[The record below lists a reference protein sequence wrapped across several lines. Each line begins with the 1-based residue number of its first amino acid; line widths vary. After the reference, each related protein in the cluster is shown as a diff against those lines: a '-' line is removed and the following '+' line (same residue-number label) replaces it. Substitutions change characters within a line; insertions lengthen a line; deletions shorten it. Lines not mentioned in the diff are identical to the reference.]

1 MPPLSS
7 LISQKWPDI
16 QIDAPLGSGACGTV
30 YACTKKSAATGIE
43 SREAVK
49 VVRVEFSAAAHRL
62 AEEEGIPFDE
72 YYARVKAEKSCEIEL
87 LVNLKSPH
95 IVHINEFDAVEE
107 PDHSAFYLLIRMDL
121 LQALTAFRANHLA
134 DTPEQADAYAH
145 KVALD
150 ICDALRV
157 CHENGICHRDI
168 KPANILY
175 GVTGDFYLG
184 DFGVSQYT
192 AAPDATLTSSGT
204 ARYAA
209 PEQLIGRADSRS
221 DLYSLGL
228 VLYELTNHWRGP
240 FLPAYPAKITAEDRY
255 NAQCKRL
262 AGDALP
268 PPDNCPPALAAVVL
282 KLCAPDPG
290 DRYQTVQEVLDA
302 LSPAAAPTTTQKK
315 KPRRLWIGVGLV
327 AAAVA
332 VAGLLAWVG
341 GLKYIPNPGT
351 VVETRDTT
359 VWDYARKNNIT
370 VSDATHVGF
379 NGGAYNYPCQTSGF
393 YEYFEPDGVTDW
405 GATRLSATV
414 TGAEKS
420 EPDADGN
427 VTYTVTYAARAR
439 MDYTVAERVEPFLP
453 GLDLRVLELMDLR
466 SGYTFPLGNLNGP
479 QETTPRSIEVSGDY
493 TFSYQGQTFPV
504 QVARTEQWEYTLP
517 DYTVPGAYQT
527 QVVVYYTYTVT
538 VPQAL
543 DSLALYI
550 DTTPYTGYSR
560 TLDTA
565 GKTLDQQDS
574 FTGFENYE
582 FFALD
587 DVVSDFAD
595 LPGTEA
601 PDAGSYLEKMGAKF
615 TTETSF
621 TVPNG
626 AAGYPTDPYHDYDPY
641 QQENVPEDAAFL
653 FGPGDAEVTITDV
666 TRSDPDADGSVTYT
680 VAFDT
685 TATLRYGFT
694 KKLLD
699 DGTITELG
707 MGRCFAGFGLLDAQT
722 GTVFAPQQGAGSWP
736 WSVPYL
742 GYNCYTVVLGKQ
754 PDPDNPHGD
763 APDPTRDEPCQLVRP
778 LTTYTLDDGHT
789 CRLGFAEV
797 GSWDFGET
805 TYGLTTQT
813 KDDGTREDWVL
824 VLNKSTM
831 HGVLQIKVD
840 AGYDDLV
847 LYYNAQGFG
856 ENDVFSYDVWAGDGE
871 DGPLYLD
878 ELGYFKG
885 MQGMRFYRLDE
896 LVTLFAEGA

>member
-7 LISQKWPDI
+7 LIPQKWPDI

-30 YACTKKSAATGIE
+30 YACTKKSAVTGIE

-49 VVRVEFSAAAHRL
+49 VVRVEFSAAAHRQ

-72 YYARVKAEKSCEIEL
+72 YYARIKAEKSREIEL

-121 LQALTAFRANHLA
+121 LQALTAFRVDHLT
-134 DTPEQADAYAH
+134 DTPEQAGAYAR
-145 KVALD
+145 KVMLD

-168 KPANILY
+168 KPANILC
-175 GVTGDFYLG
+175 GATGDFYLG

-192 AAPDATLTSSGT
+192 TAPDATLTSSGT

-209 PEQLIGRADSRS
+209 PEQLTGQADPRS

-240 FLPAYPAKITAEDRY
+240 FLPAYPAKLTAEDRY

-262 AGDALP
+262 AGGALP
-268 PPDNCPPALAAVVL
+268 PPDNCPPALAAVIL

-290 DRYQTVQEVLDA
+290 DRYQSVQEVLDA
-302 LSPAAAPTTTQKK
+302 LSPSAAPATMQKK

-327 AAAVA
+327 VAAVA
-332 VAGLLAWVG
+332 VAWLTARVSMVQRVDDT
-341 GLKYIPNPGT
+341 GT
-351 VVETRDTT
+351 EVEIFDTT

-370 VSDATHVGF
+370 AGDATHVGF

-393 YEYFEPDGVTDW
+393 FEYFEPDGVTDW

-420 EPDADGN
+420 DPDADGN
-427 VTYTVTYAARAR
+427 VTYTVTCAARAR
-439 MDYTVAERVEPFLP
+439 MDFTVAEGAEPFLP

-479 QETTPRSIEVSGDY
+479 QETTPRSINVAEDY
-493 TFSYQGQTFPV
+493 TFTCQGQPITV
-504 QVARTEQWEYTLP
+504 QVSRTEQWEYTLP
-517 DYTVPGAYQT
+517 NYTVPGAYQT

-574 FTGFENYE
+574 FAGFENYE

-601 PDAGSYLEKMGAKF
+601 PDADSYLEKMGAKF

-626 AAGYPTDPYHDYDPY
+626 AAGYPTNPYRDFDPFR
-641 QQENVPEDAAFL
+641 QEDIGEGNSLAF
-653 FGPGDAEVTITDV
+653 GSGNADVTITGV
-666 TRSDPDADGSVTYT
+666 TRSDPDADGSLTYT
-680 VAFDT
+680 VTFDT
-685 TATLRYGFT
+685 AATLQYGFP
-694 KKLLD
+694 KSLRD

-778 LTTYTLDDGHT
+778 LTTYTLDDGRT

-797 GSWDFGET
+797 GSWDFGQ
-805 TYGLTTQT
+805 TQVGQV
-813 KDDGTREDWVL
+813 DRDGTPWVL
-824 VLNKSTM
+824 AVNKSTM

-896 LVTLFAEGA
+896 LVSLFAEGA

>member
-7 LISQKWPDI
+7 LIPQKWPDI

-30 YACTKKSAATGIE
+30 YACTKKSAVTGIE

-49 VVRVEFSAAAHRL
+49 VVRVEFSAAAHRQ

-72 YYARVKAEKSCEIEL
+72 YYARIKAEKSREIEL

-121 LQALTAFRANHLA
+121 LQALTAFRVDHLT
-134 DTPEQADAYAH
+134 DTPEQAGAYAR
-145 KVALD
+145 KVTLD

-168 KPANILY
+168 KPANILC
-175 GVTGDFYLG
+175 GATGDFYLG

-209 PEQLIGRADSRS
+209 PEQLIGRVDSRS

-268 PPDNCPPALAAVVL
+268 PPDNCPPALAAVIL

-327 AAAVA
+327 VAAVA
-332 VAGLLAWVG
+332 VAWLTARVSMVQRVDDT
-341 GLKYIPNPGT
+341 GT
-351 VVETRDTT
+351 EVEIFDTT

-370 VSDATHVGF
+370 AGDATHVGF

-393 YEYFEPDGVTDW
+393 FEYFEPDGVTDW

-420 EPDADGN
+420 DPDADGN
-427 VTYTVTYAARAR
+427 VTYTVTCAARAR
-439 MDYTVAERVEPFLP
+439 MDFTVAEGAEPFLP

-479 QETTPRSIEVSGDY
+479 QETTPRSINVAEDY
-493 TFSYQGQTFPV
+493 TFTCQGQPITV
-504 QVARTEQWEYTLP
+504 QVSRTEQWEYTLP
-517 DYTVPGAYQT
+517 NYTVPGAYQT

-574 FTGFENYE
+574 FAGFENYE

-601 PDAGSYLEKMGAKF
+601 PDADSYLEKMGAKF

-626 AAGYPTDPYHDYDPY
+626 AAGYPTNPYRDFDPFR
-641 QQENVPEDAAFL
+641 QEDIGEGNSLAF
-653 FGPGDAEVTITDV
+653 GSGNADVTITGV
-666 TRSDPDADGSVTYT
+666 TRSDPDADGSLTYT
-680 VAFDT
+680 VTFDT
-685 TATLRYGFT
+685 AATLQYGFP
-694 KKLLD
+694 KSLRD

-778 LTTYTLDDGHT
+778 LTTYTLDDGRT

-797 GSWDFGET
+797 GSWDFGQ
-805 TYGLTTQT
+805 TQVGQV
-813 KDDGTREDWVL
+813 DRDGTPWVL
-824 VLNKSTM
+824 AVNKSTM

-896 LVTLFAEGA
+896 LVSLFAEGA

>member
-7 LISQKWPDI
+7 LIPTKWPDI

-30 YACTKKSAATGIE
+30 YACTKKSAVTGIE

-49 VVRVEFSAAAHRL
+49 VVRVEFSAAAHRQ

-72 YYARVKAEKSCEIEL
+72 YYARIKAEKSREIEL

-121 LQALTAFRANHLA
+121 LQALTAFRVDHLT
-134 DTPEQADAYAH
+134 DTPEQAGAYAR
-145 KVALD
+145 KVTLD

-168 KPANILY
+168 KPANILC
-175 GVTGDFYLG
+175 GATGDFYLG

-209 PEQLIGRADSRS
+209 PEQLTGQADPRS

-240 FLPAYPAKITAEDRY
+240 FLPAYPAKLTAEDRY

-262 AGDALP
+262 AGGALP
-268 PPDNCPPALAAVVL
+268 PPDNCPPALAAVIL

-290 DRYQTVQEVLDA
+290 DRYQSVQEVLDA
-302 LSPAAAPTTTQKK
+302 LSPAAAPATMQKK

-327 AAAVA
+327 VAAVA
-332 VAGLLAWVG
+332 VAWLTARVSMVQRVDDT
-341 GLKYIPNPGT
+341 GT
-351 VVETRDTT
+351 EVEVFDTT

-420 EPDADGN
+420 DPDADGN
-427 VTYTVTYAARAR
+427 VTYTITCAARTR
-439 MDYTVAERVEPFLP
+439 MDFTVAEGTEPFLP
-453 GLDLRVLELMDLR
+453 GLEMRMLELMDLR
-466 SGYTFPLGNLNGP
+466 SGNTFPLGNLNGP
-479 QETTPRSIEVSGDY
+479 QETIPRSVEVSGDY

-504 QVARTEQWEYTLP
+504 QVTRTEQWDYALP
-517 DYTVPGAYQT
+517 DYTAPGVYQT

-565 GKTLDQQDS
+565 SKTLDQQDS
-574 FTGFENYE
+574 FAGFENYE
-582 FFALD
+582 FFVLD

-595 LPGTEA
+595 IPGTEA
-601 PDAGSYLEKMGAKF
+601 SDAGSYLEKMGAKF

-626 AAGYPTDPYHDYDPY
+626 AAGYPTNPYRDFDPFR
-641 QQENVPEDAAFL
+641 QEDIGEGNSLAF
-653 FGPGDAEVTITDV
+653 GSGNADVTITGV
-666 TRSDPDADGSVTYT
+666 TRSDPDADGSLTYT

-685 TATLRYGFT
+685 TATLQYGFP
-694 KKLLD
+694 KSLRD

-778 LTTYTLDDGHT
+778 LTTYTLDDSRT

-797 GSWDFGET
+797 GSWDFGQ
-805 TYGLTTQT
+805 TQVGQV
-813 KDDGTREDWVL
+813 DRDGTPWVL
-824 VLNKSTM
+824 AVNKSTM

-847 LYYNAQGFG
+847 LYYNAQGFDG
-856 ENDVFSYDVWAGDGE
+856 NDAFAYDLWAGDGE

-896 LVTLFAEGA
+896 LVSLFAEGA

>member
-1 MPPLSS
+1 MN
-7 LISQKWPDI
+7 
-16 QIDAPLGSGACGTV
+16 GT
-30 YACTKKSAATGIE
+30 
-43 SREAVK
+43 
-49 VVRVEFSAAAHRL
+49 
-62 AEEEGIPFDE
+62 P
-72 YYARVKAEKSCEIEL
+72 
-87 LVNLKSPH
+87 
-95 IVHINEFDAVEE
+95 
-107 PDHSAFYLLIRMDL
+107 
-121 LQALTAFRANHLA
+121 
-134 DTPEQADAYAH
+134 
-145 KVALD
+145 
-150 ICDALRV
+150 
-157 CHENGICHRDI
+157 
-168 KPANILY
+168 
-175 GVTGDFYLG
+175 
-184 DFGVSQYT
+184 
-192 AAPDATLTSSGT
+192 
-204 ARYAA
+204 
-209 PEQLIGRADSRS
+209 
-221 DLYSLGL
+221 
-228 VLYELTNHWRGP
+228 
-240 FLPAYPAKITAEDRY
+240 
-255 NAQCKRL
+255 
-262 AGDALP
+262 LP
-268 PPDNCPPALAAVVL
+268 PPDNCPAALWAVIARLCAFKPEERFDSAEAVLAAL
-282 KLCAPDPG
+282 RNPGTPAPAQHRAHPNLP
-290 DRYQTVQEVLDA
+290 RIRH
-302 LSPAAAPTTTQKK
+302 
-315 KPRRLWIGVGLV
+315 PRRL
-327 AAAVA
+327 AAVA
-332 VAGLLAWVG
+332 VGVGVGLYRRQQMTAPDISLGAERDSTDAALAQASDLLQGNENFMTAHNLQFCSDRTVTIPG
-341 GLKYIPNPGT
+341 GALVYLTDPEKIESDYPGY
-351 VVETRDTT
+351 TT
-359 VWDYARKNNIT
+359 AD
-370 VSDATHVGF
+370 DATHVGF

-393 YEYFEPDGVTDW
+393 FEYFEPDGVTDW

-420 EPDADGN
+420 DPDADGN
-427 VTYTVTYAARAR
+427 VTYTVTCAARAR
-439 MDYTVAERVEPFLP
+439 MDFTVAEGAEPFLP

-479 QETTPRSIEVSGDY
+479 QETTPRSINVAEDY
-493 TFSYQGQTFPV
+493 TFTCQGQPITV
-504 QVARTEQWEYTLP
+504 QVSRTEQWEYTLP
-517 DYTVPGAYQT
+517 NYTVPGAYQT

-574 FTGFENYE
+574 FAGFENYE

-601 PDAGSYLEKMGAKF
+601 PDADSYLEKMGAKF

-626 AAGYPTDPYHDYDPY
+626 AAGYPTNPYRDFDPFR
-641 QQENVPEDAAFL
+641 QEDIGEGNSLAF
-653 FGPGDAEVTITDV
+653 GSGNADVTITGV
-666 TRSDPDADGSVTYT
+666 TRSDPDADGSLTYT
-680 VAFDT
+680 VTFDT
-685 TATLRYGFT
+685 AATLQYGFP
-694 KKLLD
+694 KSLRD

-778 LTTYTLDDGHT
+778 LTTYTLDDGRT

-797 GSWDFGET
+797 GSWDFGQ
-805 TYGLTTQT
+805 TQVGQV
-813 KDDGTREDWVL
+813 DRDGTPWVL
-824 VLNKSTM
+824 AVNKSTM

-896 LVTLFAEGA
+896 LVSLFAEGA

>member
-7 LISQKWPDI
+7 LIPPKWPDI

-30 YACTKKSAATGIE
+30 YACTKKSAVTGIE

-49 VVRVEFSAAAHRL
+49 VVRVEFSAAAHRQ

-72 YYARVKAEKSCEIEL
+72 YYARIKAEKSREIEL

-121 LQALTAFRANHLA
+121 LQALTAFRVDHLT
-134 DTPEQADAYAH
+134 DTPEQAGAYAR
-145 KVALD
+145 KVTLD

-168 KPANILY
+168 KPANILC
-175 GVTGDFYLG
+175 GATGDFYLG

-268 PPDNCPPALAAVVL
+268 PPDNCPPALATVIL

-327 AAAVA
+327 VAAVA
-332 VAGLLAWVG
+332 VAWLTARVSMVQRVDDT
-341 GLKYIPNPGT
+341 GT
-351 VVETRDTT
+351 EVEIFDTT

-370 VSDATHVGF
+370 AGDATHVGF

-393 YEYFEPDGVTDW
+393 FEYFEPDGVTDW

-420 EPDADGN
+420 DPDADGN
-427 VTYTVTYAARAR
+427 VTYTVTCAARAR
-439 MDYTVAERVEPFLP
+439 MDFTVAEGAEPFLP

-479 QETTPRSIEVSGDY
+479 QETTPRSINVAEDY
-493 TFSYQGQTFPV
+493 TFTCQGQPITV
-504 QVARTEQWEYTLP
+504 QVSRTEQWEYTLP
-517 DYTVPGAYQT
+517 NYTVPGAYQT

-574 FTGFENYE
+574 FAGFENYE

-601 PDAGSYLEKMGAKF
+601 PDADSYLEKMGAKF

-626 AAGYPTDPYHDYDPY
+626 AAGYPTNPYRDFDPFR
-641 QQENVPEDAAFL
+641 QEDIGEGNSLAF
-653 FGPGDAEVTITDV
+653 GSGNADVTITGV
-666 TRSDPDADGSVTYT
+666 TRSDPDADGSLTYT
-680 VAFDT
+680 VTFDT
-685 TATLRYGFT
+685 AATLQYGFP
-694 KKLLD
+694 KSLRD

-778 LTTYTLDDGHT
+778 LTTYTLDDGRT

-797 GSWDFGET
+797 GSWDFGQ
-805 TYGLTTQT
+805 TQVGQV
-813 KDDGTREDWVL
+813 DRDGTPWVL
-824 VLNKSTM
+824 AVNKSTM

-847 LYYNAQGFG
+847 LYYNAQGFDG
-856 ENDVFSYDVWAGDGE
+856 NDAFAYDLWAGDGE

-896 LVTLFAEGA
+896 LVSLFAEGA

>member
-1 MPPLSS
+1 M
-7 LISQKWPDI
+7 
-16 QIDAPLGSGACGTV
+16 
-30 YACTKKSAATGIE
+30 
-43 SREAVK
+43 
-49 VVRVEFSAAAHRL
+49 
-62 AEEEGIPFDE
+62 
-72 YYARVKAEKSCEIEL
+72 
-87 LVNLKSPH
+87 
-95 IVHINEFDAVEE
+95 
-107 PDHSAFYLLIRMDL
+107 
-121 LQALTAFRANHLA
+121 
-134 DTPEQADAYAH
+134 
-145 KVALD
+145 
-150 ICDALRV
+150 
-157 CHENGICHRDI
+157 
-168 KPANILY
+168 
-175 GVTGDFYLG
+175 
-184 DFGVSQYT
+184 
-192 AAPDATLTSSGT
+192 
-204 ARYAA
+204 
-209 PEQLIGRADSRS
+209 
-221 DLYSLGL
+221 
-228 VLYELTNHWRGP
+228 
-240 FLPAYPAKITAEDRY
+240 
-255 NAQCKRL
+255 
-262 AGDALP
+262 
-268 PPDNCPPALAAVVL
+268 
-282 KLCAPDPG
+282 
-290 DRYQTVQEVLDA
+290 
-302 LSPAAAPTTTQKK
+302 
-315 KPRRLWIGVGLV
+315 
-327 AAAVA
+327 
-332 VAGLLAWVG
+332 
-341 GLKYIPNPGT
+341 
-351 VVETRDTT
+351 
-359 VWDYARKNNIT
+359 
-370 VSDATHVGF
+370 
-379 NGGAYNYPCQTSGF
+379 
-393 YEYFEPDGVTDW
+393 
-405 GATRLSATV
+405 
-414 TGAEKS
+414 
-420 EPDADGN
+420 
-427 VTYTVTYAARAR
+427 TYTVTCAARAR
-439 MDYTVAERVEPFLP
+439 MDYTVAEGVEPFLP

-479 QETTPRSIEVSGDY
+479 QETTPRSVEVSGDY

-504 QVARTEQWEYTLP
+504 QVSRTEQWEYTLP
-517 DYTVPGAYQT
+517 NYTVPGAYQT

-574 FTGFENYE
+574 FAGFENYE

-601 PDAGSYLEKMGAKF
+601 PDADSYLEKMGAKF

-626 AAGYPTDPYHDYDPY
+626 AAGYPTNPYRDFDPFR
-641 QQENVPEDAAFL
+641 QEDIGEGNSLAF
-653 FGPGDAEVTITDV
+653 GSGNADVTITGV
-666 TRSDPDADGSVTYT
+666 TRSDPDADGSLTYT
-680 VAFDT
+680 VTFDT
-685 TATLRYGFT
+685 AATLQYGFP
-694 KKLLD
+694 KSLRD

-778 LTTYTLDDGHT
+778 LTTYTLDDGRT

-797 GSWDFGET
+797 GSWDFGQ
-805 TYGLTTQT
+805 TQVGQV
-813 KDDGTREDWVL
+813 DRDGTPWVL
-824 VLNKSTM
+824 AVNKSTM

-896 LVTLFAEGA
+896 LVSLFAEGA

>member
-1 MPPLSS
+1 MDTNTFNN
-7 LISQKWPDI
+7 LISQTWPDLH
-16 QIDAPLGSGACGTV
+16 AASTLGGGTFGTV
-30 YACTKKSAATGIE
+30 YACTKTDAVTGVTQK
-43 SREAVK
+43 EAVK
-49 VVRVEFSAAAHRL
+49 VVRVDFTPEDRAN
-62 AEEEGIPFDE
+62 AEEEGIPFAD
-72 YYARVKAEKSCEIEL
+72 YYRAVKEKRLQEIRWM
-87 LVNLKSPH
+87 VALKSPH
-95 IVHINEFDAVEE
+95 IVHINGYTAIEE
-107 PDHSAFYLLIRMDL
+107 PDLSALYILIRMDC
-121 LQALTAFRANHLA
+121 LTALDQLRPAHLD
-134 DTPEQADAYAH
+134 DTPEQAAALAE

-157 CHENGICHRDI
+157 CHQNGVLHRDI
-168 KPANILY
+168 KPANILCSDA
-175 GVTGDFYLG
+175 GDFYLG
-184 DFGVSQYT
+184 DFGISKGT
-192 AAPDATLTSSGT
+192 AQQASMTSSGT
-204 ARYAA
+204 LEYAA
-209 PEQLIGRADSRS
+209 REVMTGQYDHRA

-228 VLYELTNHWRGP
+228 VLYALVNHWRGP
-240 FLPAYPAKITAEDRY
+240 FLPAYPAPITPGDR
-255 NAQCKRL
+255 NQAQYARMN
-262 AGDALP
+262 GTPLP
-268 PPDNCPPALAAVVL
+268 PPDNCPPALAAVIL

-290 DRYQTVQEVLDA
+290 DRYQSVQEVLDA
-302 LSPAAAPTTTQKK
+302 LSPSAAPATMQKK

-327 AAAVA
+327 VAAVA
-332 VAGLLAWVG
+332 VAWLTARVA
-341 GLKYIPNPGT
+341 GLKYYPNPGT

-359 VWDYARKNNIT
+359 VWDYARKNGIT
-370 VSDATHVGF
+370 VNDATHVGF

-393 YEYFEPDGVTDW
+393 YEYFEPNGVTDW

-414 TGAEKS
+414 TGAKKS
-420 EPDADGN
+420 DPDADGN
-427 VTYTVTYAARAR
+427 VTYTVTCAARAR
-439 MDYTVAERVEPFLP
+439 MDYTVAEGVEPFLP

-479 QETTPRSIEVSGDY
+479 QETTPRSVEVSGDY

-504 QVARTEQWEYTLP
+504 QVSRTEQWEYTLP

-538 VPQAL
+538 VPHAL

-550 DTTPYTGYSR
+550 NTTPYTGYSR
-560 TLDTA
+560 TLDTRS
-565 GKTLDQQDS
+565 KTLDQEDS
-574 FTGFENYE
+574 FAGFENYE

-601 PDAGSYLEKMGAKF
+601 PDAGSYLEKMGARF

-641 QQENVPEDAAFL
+641 QQENVPEDAAFI
-653 FGPGDAEVTITDV
+653 FGPGDAEVSITGV

-685 TATLRYGFT
+685 TATLRYAFT
-694 KKLLD
+694 KALLD

-722 GTVFAPQQGAGSWP
+722 GTVFAPQQGAGNWP

-742 GYNCYTVVLGKQ
+742 GYNSYTVVMRPQAEADKKYS
-754 PDPDNPHGD
+754 D
-763 APDPTRDEPCQLVRP
+763 APSPTREDPCQQVRP
-778 LTTYTLDDGHT
+778 LTSYTLDDGRT

-805 TYGLTTQT
+805 TGGQGNANGKTWALFI
-813 KDDGTREDWVL
+813 
-824 VLNKSTM
+824 NKSTM

-847 LYYNAQGFG
+847 LYYNAQGFD
-856 ENDVFSYDVWAGDGE
+856 ENDAFAYDLWAGDGE

-896 LVTLFAEGA
+896 LVSLFAEGS

>member
-7 LISQKWPDI
+7 LIPQKWPDI

-30 YACTKKSAATGIE
+30 YACTKKSAVTGIE

-49 VVRVEFSAAAHRL
+49 VVRVEFSAAAHRQ

-72 YYARVKAEKSCEIEL
+72 YYARIKAEKSREIEL

-121 LQALTAFRANHLA
+121 LQALTAFRVDHLT
-134 DTPEQADAYAH
+134 DTPEQAGAYAR
-145 KVALD
+145 KVTLD

-168 KPANILY
+168 KPANILC
-175 GVTGDFYLG
+175 GATGDFYLG

-268 PPDNCPPALAAVVL
+268 PPDNCPPALAAVIL

-302 LSPAAAPTTTQKK
+302 LSPAAAPPTTQKK

-327 AAAVA
+327 VAAVA
-332 VAGLLAWVG
+332 VAWLTARVSMVQRVDDT
-341 GLKYIPNPGT
+341 GT
-351 VVETRDTT
+351 EVEIFDTT

-370 VSDATHVGF
+370 AGDATHVGF

-393 YEYFEPDGVTDW
+393 FEYFEPDGVTDW

-420 EPDADGN
+420 DPDADGN
-427 VTYTVTYAARAR
+427 VTYTVTCAARAR
-439 MDYTVAERVEPFLP
+439 MDFTVAEGAEPFLP

-479 QETTPRSIEVSGDY
+479 QETTPRSINVAEDY
-493 TFSYQGQTFPV
+493 TFTCQGQPITV
-504 QVARTEQWEYTLP
+504 QVSRTEQWEYTLP

-574 FTGFENYE
+574 FAGFENYE

-601 PDAGSYLEKMGAKF
+601 PDADSYLEKMGAKF

-626 AAGYPTDPYHDYDPY
+626 AAGYPTNPYRDFDPFR
-641 QQENVPEDAAFL
+641 QEDIGEGNSLAF
-653 FGPGDAEVTITDV
+653 GSGNADVTITGV
-666 TRSDPDADGSVTYT
+666 TRSDPDADGSLTYT
-680 VAFDT
+680 VTFDT
-685 TATLRYGFT
+685 AATLQYGFP
-694 KKLLD
+694 KSLRD

-778 LTTYTLDDGHT
+778 LTTYTLDDGRT

-797 GSWDFGET
+797 GSWDFGQ
-805 TYGLTTQT
+805 TQVGQV
-813 KDDGTREDWVL
+813 DRDGTPWVL
-824 VLNKSTM
+824 AVNKSTM

-896 LVTLFAEGA
+896 LVSLFAEGA

>member
-1 MPPLSS
+1 MSPLSS
-7 LISQKWPDI
+7 LIPQKWPDI

-49 VVRVEFSAAAHRL
+49 VVRVEFSAAAHRQ

-72 YYARVKAEKSCEIEL
+72 YYARTKAEKSREIEL

-107 PDHSAFYLLIRMDL
+107 PDHSVFYLLIRMDL
-121 LQALTAFRANHLA
+121 LQALTAFRVDHLT
-134 DTPEQADAYAH
+134 DTPEQAGAYAR
-145 KVALD
+145 KVMLD

-175 GVTGDFYLG
+175 GATGDFYLG

-268 PPDNCPPALAAVVL
+268 PPDNCPPALAAVIL

-290 DRYQTVQEVLDA
+290 DRYQSVQEVLDA

-327 AAAVA
+327 VAAVA
-332 VAGLLAWVG
+332 VAWLTARVSMVQRVDDT
-341 GLKYIPNPGT
+341 GT
-351 VVETRDTT
+351 EVEVFDTT

-370 VSDATHVGF
+370 VSDATHVDF

-420 EPDADGN
+420 DPDADGN
-427 VTYTVTYAARAR
+427 VTYTITCAARTR
-439 MDYTVAERVEPFLP
+439 MDFTVAEGAEPFLP

-466 SGYTFPLGNLNGP
+466 SGYTFPLRNLNGP
-479 QETTPRSIEVSGDY
+479 QETTPRSIEVGGDY
-493 TFSYQGQTFPV
+493 TFSYQRQPFPV

-538 VPQAL
+538 VPHAL

-601 PDAGSYLEKMGAKF
+601 PDAGSYLEKMGARF
-615 TTETSF
+615 TTEISF

-626 AAGYPTDPYHDYDPY
+626 AAGYPTNPYRDFDPFR
-641 QQENVPEDAAFL
+641 QEDIGEGNSLA
-653 FGPGDAEVTITDV
+653 FGPGNADVTITGV
-666 TRSDPDADGSVTYT
+666 TRSDPDADGSLTYT

-685 TATLRYGFT
+685 TATLQYGFP
-694 KKLLD
+694 KSLRD

-778 LTTYTLDDGHT
+778 LTTYTLDDGRT

-797 GSWDFGET
+797 VSWDFGQ
-805 TYGLTTQT
+805 TQVGQV
-813 KDDGTREDWVL
+813 DRDGTPWVL
-824 VLNKSTM
+824 AVNKSTM

-896 LVTLFAEGA
+896 LVSLFAEGA

>member
-7 LISQKWPDI
+7 LIPQKWPDI

-30 YACTKKSAATGIE
+30 YACTKKSAVTGIE

-49 VVRVEFSAAAHRL
+49 VVRVEFSAAAHRQ

-72 YYARVKAEKSCEIEL
+72 YYARIKAEKSREIEL

-121 LQALTAFRANHLA
+121 LQALTAFRVDHLT
-134 DTPEQADAYAH
+134 DTPEQAGAYAR
-145 KVALD
+145 KVTLD

-175 GVTGDFYLG
+175 GATGDFYLG
-184 DFGVSQYT
+184 DFGVSQYA

-209 PEQLIGRADSRS
+209 PEQLTGQADPRS

-240 FLPAYPAKITAEDRY
+240 FLPAYPAKLTAEDRY

-262 AGDALP
+262 AGGALP
-268 PPDNCPPALAAVVL
+268 PPDNCPPALAAVIL

-290 DRYQTVQEVLDA
+290 DRYQSVQEVLDA
-302 LSPAAAPTTTQKK
+302 LSPAAAPATMQKK

-327 AAAVA
+327 VAAVA
-332 VAGLLAWVG
+332 VAWLTARVSMVQRVD
-341 GLKYIPNPGT
+341 GT
-351 VVETRDTT
+351 GTEVEIFDTT

-370 VSDATHVGF
+370 AGDATHVGF

-393 YEYFEPDGVTDW
+393 FEYFEPDGVTDW

-420 EPDADGN
+420 DPDADGN
-427 VTYTVTYAARAR
+427 VTYTVTCAARAR
-439 MDYTVAERVEPFLP
+439 MDFTVAEGAEPFLP

-479 QETTPRSIEVSGDY
+479 QETTPRSINVAEDY
-493 TFSYQGQTFPV
+493 TFTCQGQPITV
-504 QVARTEQWEYTLP
+504 QVSRTEQWEYTLP
-517 DYTVPGAYQT
+517 NYTVPGAYQT

-574 FTGFENYE
+574 FAGFENYE

-601 PDAGSYLEKMGAKF
+601 PDADSYLEKMGAKF

-626 AAGYPTDPYHDYDPY
+626 AAGYPTNPYRDFDPFR
-641 QQENVPEDAAFL
+641 QEDIGEGNSLAF
-653 FGPGDAEVTITDV
+653 GSGNADVTITGV
-666 TRSDPDADGSVTYT
+666 TRSDPDADGSLTYT
-680 VAFDT
+680 VTFDT
-685 TATLRYGFT
+685 AATLQYGFP
-694 KKLLD
+694 KSLRD

-778 LTTYTLDDGHT
+778 LTTYTLDDGRT

-797 GSWDFGET
+797 GSWDFGQ
-805 TYGLTTQT
+805 TQVGQV
-813 KDDGTREDWVL
+813 DRDGTPWVL
-824 VLNKSTM
+824 AVNKSTM

-847 LYYNAQGFG
+847 LYYNAQGFDG
-856 ENDVFSYDVWAGDGE
+856 NDAFAYDLWAGDGE

-896 LVTLFAEGA
+896 LVSLFAEEA

>member
-7 LISQKWPDI
+7 LIPQKWPDI

-30 YACTKKSAATGIE
+30 YACTKKSAVTGIE

-49 VVRVEFSAAAHRL
+49 VVRVEFSAAAHRQ

-72 YYARVKAEKSCEIEL
+72 YYARIKAEKSREIEL

-121 LQALTAFRANHLA
+121 LQALTAFRVDHLT
-134 DTPEQADAYAH
+134 DTPEQAGAYAR
-145 KVALD
+145 KVTLD

-175 GVTGDFYLG
+175 GATGDFYLG

-209 PEQLIGRADSRS
+209 PEQLTGQADPRS

-240 FLPAYPAKITAEDRY
+240 FLPAYPAKLTAEDRY

-262 AGDALP
+262 AGGALP
-268 PPDNCPPALAAVVL
+268 PPDNCPPALAAVIL

-302 LSPAAAPTTTQKK
+302 LSPAAAPPTTQKK

-327 AAAVA
+327 VAAVA
-332 VAGLLAWVG
+332 VAWLTARVSMVQRVDDT
-341 GLKYIPNPGT
+341 GT
-351 VVETRDTT
+351 EVEIFDTT

-370 VSDATHVGF
+370 SGDATHVGF

-393 YEYFEPDGVTDW
+393 FEYFEPDGVTDW

-420 EPDADGN
+420 DPDADGN
-427 VTYTVTYAARAR
+427 VTYTVTCAARAR
-439 MDYTVAERVEPFLP
+439 MDFTVAEGAEPFLP

-479 QETTPRSIEVSGDY
+479 QETTPRSINVAEDY
-493 TFSYQGQTFPV
+493 TFTCQGQPITV
-504 QVARTEQWEYTLP
+504 QVSRTEQWEYTLP
-517 DYTVPGAYQT
+517 NYTVPGAYQT

-574 FTGFENYE
+574 FAGFENYE

-601 PDAGSYLEKMGAKF
+601 PDADSYLEKMGAKF

-626 AAGYPTDPYHDYDPY
+626 AAGYPTNPYRDFDPFR
-641 QQENVPEDAAFL
+641 QEDIGEGNSLAF
-653 FGPGDAEVTITDV
+653 GSGNADVTITGV
-666 TRSDPDADGSVTYT
+666 TRSDPDADGSLTYT
-680 VAFDT
+680 VTFDT
-685 TATLRYGFT
+685 AATLQYGFP
-694 KKLLD
+694 KSLRD

-778 LTTYTLDDGHT
+778 LTTYTLDDGRT

-797 GSWDFGET
+797 GSWDFGQ
-805 TYGLTTQT
+805 TQVGQV
-813 KDDGTREDWVL
+813 DRDGTPWVL
-824 VLNKSTM
+824 AVNKSTM

-896 LVTLFAEGA
+896 LVSLFAEGA

>member
-49 VVRVEFSAAAHRL
+49 VVRVEFSADAHRQ

-72 YYARVKAEKSCEIEL
+72 YYARIKVEKSREIEL
-87 LVNLKSPH
+87 LVDLKSPH

-121 LQALTAFRANHLA
+121 LQALTAFRVDHLT
-134 DTPEQADAYAH
+134 DTPEQAGAYAR
-145 KVALD
+145 KVMLD

-168 KPANILY
+168 KPANILC
-175 GVTGDFYLG
+175 GATGDFYLG

-268 PPDNCPPALAAVVL
+268 PPDNCPPALAAVIL

-327 AAAVA
+327 VAAVA
-332 VAGLLAWVG
+332 VAWLTARVSMVQRVDDT
-341 GLKYIPNPGT
+341 GT
-351 VVETRDTT
+351 EVEIFDTT

-370 VSDATHVGF
+370 AGDATHVGF

-393 YEYFEPDGVTDW
+393 FEYFEPDGVTDW

-420 EPDADGN
+420 DPDADGN
-427 VTYTVTYAARAR
+427 VTYTVTCAARAR
-439 MDYTVAERVEPFLP
+439 MDFTVAEGAEPFLP

-479 QETTPRSIEVSGDY
+479 QETTPRSINVAEDY
-493 TFSYQGQTFPV
+493 TFTCQGQPITV
-504 QVARTEQWEYTLP
+504 QVSRTEQWEYTLP
-517 DYTVPGAYQT
+517 NYTVPGAYQT

-574 FTGFENYE
+574 FAGFENYE

-601 PDAGSYLEKMGAKF
+601 PDADSYLEKMGAKF

-626 AAGYPTDPYHDYDPY
+626 AAGYPTNPYRDFDPFR
-641 QQENVPEDAAFL
+641 QEDIGEGNSLAF
-653 FGPGDAEVTITDV
+653 GSGNADVTITGV
-666 TRSDPDADGSVTYT
+666 TRSDPDADGSLTYT
-680 VAFDT
+680 VTFDT
-685 TATLRYGFT
+685 AATLQYGFP
-694 KKLLD
+694 KSLRD

-778 LTTYTLDDGHT
+778 LTTYTLDDGRT

-797 GSWDFGET
+797 GSWDFGQ
-805 TYGLTTQT
+805 TQVGQV
-813 KDDGTREDWVL
+813 DRDGTPWVL
-824 VLNKSTM
+824 AVNKSTM

-896 LVTLFAEGA
+896 LVSLFSEGS

>member
-7 LISQKWPDI
+7 LIPQKWPDI

-30 YACTKKSAATGIE
+30 YACTKKSAVTGIE

-49 VVRVEFSAAAHRL
+49 VVRVEFSAAAHRQ
-62 AEEEGIPFDE
+62 AEEEDIPFDE
-72 YYARVKAEKSCEIEL
+72 YYARIKAEKSREIEL

-121 LQALTAFRANHLA
+121 LQALTAFRVDHLA
-134 DTPEQADAYAH
+134 DTPEQAGAYAR
-145 KVALD
+145 KVMLD

-175 GVTGDFYLG
+175 GATGDFYLG

-209 PEQLIGRADSRS
+209 PEQLTGQADPRS

-240 FLPAYPAKITAEDRY
+240 FLPAYPAKLTAEDRY

-268 PPDNCPPALAAVVL
+268 PPDNCPPALAAVIL

-290 DRYQTVQEVLDA
+290 DRYQSVQEVLDA
-302 LSPAAAPTTTQKK
+302 LSPSAAPATMQKK

-327 AAAVA
+327 VAAVA
-332 VAGLLAWVG
+332 VAWLTARVG
-341 GLKYIPNPGT
+341 GWKYYPNPGT

-359 VWDYARKNNIT
+359 VWDYARKNGIT

-414 TGAEKS
+414 TGAK
-420 EPDADGN
+420 
-427 VTYTVTYAARAR
+427 
-439 MDYTVAERVEPFLP
+439 
-453 GLDLRVLELMDLR
+453 
-466 SGYTFPLGNLNGP
+466 
-479 QETTPRSIEVSGDY
+479 
-493 TFSYQGQTFPV
+493 
-504 QVARTEQWEYTLP
+504 
-517 DYTVPGAYQT
+517 
-527 QVVVYYTYTVT
+527 
-538 VPQAL
+538 
-543 DSLALYI
+543 
-550 DTTPYTGYSR
+550 
-560 TLDTA
+560 
-565 GKTLDQQDS
+565 K
-574 FTGFENYE
+574 
-582 FFALD
+582 
-587 DVVSDFAD
+587 
-595 LPGTEA
+595 
-601 PDAGSYLEKMGAKF
+601 
-615 TTETSF
+615 
-621 TVPNG
+621 
-626 AAGYPTDPYHDYDPY
+626 
-641 QQENVPEDAAFL
+641 
-653 FGPGDAEVTITDV
+653 
-666 TRSDPDADGSVTYT
+666 SDPDADGSVTYT

-694 KKLLD
+694 KALLD

-722 GTVFAPQQGAGSWP
+722 GTVFAPQQGAGNWP

-742 GYNCYTVVLGKQ
+742 GYNSYTVVMRPQAEADKKYS
-754 PDPDNPHGD
+754 D
-763 APDPTRDEPCQLVRP
+763 APSPTREDPCQQVRP
-778 LTTYTLDDGHT
+778 LTSYTLDDGRT

-805 TYGLTTQT
+805 TGGQGNANGKT
-813 KDDGTREDWVL
+813 WAFFI
-824 VLNKSTM
+824 NKSTM

-885 MQGMRFYRLDE
+885 MQGMRFYRLGE
-896 LVTLFAEGA
+896 LVSLFAEGA

>member
-7 LISQKWPDI
+7 LIPQKWPDI

-49 VVRVEFSAAAHRL
+49 VVRVEFSAAAHRQ
-62 AEEEGIPFDE
+62 AEEEGSPFDE
-72 YYARVKAEKSCEIEL
+72 YYARTKAEKSREIEL

-121 LQALTAFRANHLA
+121 LQALTAFRVDHLT
-134 DTPEQADAYAH
+134 DTPEQAGAYAR
-145 KVALD
+145 KVMLD

-168 KPANILY
+168 KPANILC
-175 GVTGDFYLG
+175 GATGDFYLG

-268 PPDNCPPALAAVVL
+268 PPDNCPPALAAVIL

-327 AAAVA
+327 VAAVA
-332 VAGLLAWVG
+332 VAGLTARVSMVQRVDDT
-341 GLKYIPNPGT
+341 GT
-351 VVETRDTT
+351 EVEVFDTT
-359 VWDYARKNNIT
+359 VWDYARKNGIT
-370 VSDATHVGF
+370 VSDATHVDF

-393 YEYFEPDGVTDW
+393 YEYFEPDGVIDW

-420 EPDADGN
+420 DPDADGN
-427 VTYTVTYAARAR
+427 VTYTVTCAARAR
-439 MDYTVAERVEPFLP
+439 MDYTVAEGAEPFLP

-466 SGYTFPLGNLNGP
+466 SGYTFPLRNLNGP
-479 QETTPRSIEVSGDY
+479 QETTPRSIEVGGDY
-493 TFSYQGQTFPV
+493 TFSYQRQPFPV
-504 QVARTEQWEYTLP
+504 QIARTEQWEYTLP

-538 VPQAL
+538 VPQVL

-601 PDAGSYLEKMGAKF
+601 PDAGSYLEKMGARF

-626 AAGYPTDPYHDYDPY
+626 AAGYPTNPYRDFDPFR
-641 QQENVPEDAAFL
+641 QEDIGEGNSLA
-653 FGPGDAEVTITDV
+653 FGPGNADVTITGV

-685 TATLRYGFT
+685 TATLQYGFP
-694 KKLLD
+694 KSLRD

-778 LTTYTLDDGHT
+778 LTTYTLDDGRT

-797 GSWDFGET
+797 VSWDFGQ
-805 TYGLTTQT
+805 TQVGQV
-813 KDDGTREDWVL
+813 DRDGTPWVL
-824 VLNKSTM
+824 AVNKSTM

-896 LVTLFAEGA
+896 LVSLFAEGA

>member
-7 LISQKWPDI
+7 LIPQKWPDI

-30 YACTKKSAATGIE
+30 YACTKKSAVTGIE

-49 VVRVEFSAAAHRL
+49 VVRVEFSAAAHRQ

-72 YYARVKAEKSCEIEL
+72 YYARIKAEKSREIEL

-121 LQALTAFRANHLA
+121 LQALTAFRVDHLT
-134 DTPEQADAYAH
+134 DTPEQAGAYAR
-145 KVALD
+145 KVMLD

-175 GVTGDFYLG
+175 GATRDFYLG

-192 AAPDATLTSSGT
+192 TAPDATLTSSGT

-209 PEQLIGRADSRS
+209 PEQLTGQADPRS

-240 FLPAYPAKITAEDRY
+240 FLPAYPAKLTAEDRY

-262 AGDALP
+262 AGGALP
-268 PPDNCPPALAAVVL
+268 PPDNCPPALAAVIL

-290 DRYQTVQEVLDA
+290 DRYQSVQEVLDA
-302 LSPAAAPTTTQKK
+302 LSPSAAPATMQKK

-327 AAAVA
+327 VAAVA
-332 VAGLLAWVG
+332 VAWLTARVSMVQRVDDT
-341 GLKYIPNPGT
+341 GT
-351 VVETRDTT
+351 EVEIFDTT
-359 VWDYARKNNIT
+359 VLDYARKNNIT
-370 VSDATHVGF
+370 AGDATHVGF

-393 YEYFEPDGVTDW
+393 FEYFEPDGVTDW
-405 GATRLSATV
+405 GAARLSATV

-420 EPDADGN
+420 DPDADGN
-427 VTYTVTYAARAR
+427 VTYTVTCAARAR
-439 MDYTVAERVEPFLP
+439 MDFTVAEGAEPFLP

-479 QETTPRSIEVSGDY
+479 QETTPRSINVAEDY
-493 TFSYQGQTFPV
+493 TFTCQGQPITV
-504 QVARTEQWEYTLP
+504 QVSRTEQWEYTLP
-517 DYTVPGAYQT
+517 NYTVPGAYQT
-527 QVVVYYTYTVT
+527 QVVVYYTYIVT

-574 FTGFENYE
+574 FAGFENYE

-601 PDAGSYLEKMGAKF
+601 PDADSYLEKMGAKF

-626 AAGYPTDPYHDYDPY
+626 AAGYPTNPYRDFDPFR
-641 QQENVPEDAAFL
+641 QEDIGEGNSLAF
-653 FGPGDAEVTITDV
+653 GSGNADVTITGV
-666 TRSDPDADGSVTYT
+666 TRSDPDADGSLTYT
-680 VAFDT
+680 VTFDT
-685 TATLRYGFT
+685 AATLQYGFP
-694 KKLLD
+694 KSLRD

-778 LTTYTLDDGHT
+778 LTTYTLDDGRT

-797 GSWDFGET
+797 GSWDFGQ
-805 TYGLTTQT
+805 TQVGQV
-813 KDDGTREDWVL
+813 DRDGTPWVL
-824 VLNKSTM
+824 AVNKSTM

-896 LVTLFAEGA
+896 LVSLFAEGA

>member
-1 MPPLSS
+1 MLPLSS
-7 LISQKWPDI
+7 LISQKWLDI

-30 YACTKKSAATGIE
+30 YACTKKSAVTGIE

-49 VVRVEFSAAAHRL
+49 VVRVEFSAAAHRQ

-72 YYARVKAEKSCEIEL
+72 YYARIKAEKSREIEL

-121 LQALTAFRANHLA
+121 LQALTAFRVDHLT
-134 DTPEQADAYAH
+134 DTPEQAGAYAR
-145 KVALD
+145 KVMLD

-175 GVTGDFYLG
+175 GATGDFYLG

-209 PEQLIGRADSRS
+209 PEQLIGRADPRS

-240 FLPAYPAKITAEDRY
+240 FLPAYPAKLTAEDRY

-262 AGDALP
+262 AGGALP
-268 PPDNCPPALAAVVL
+268 PPDNCPPALATVIL

-290 DRYQTVQEVLDA
+290 DRYQSVQEVLDA
-302 LSPAAAPTTTQKK
+302 LSPSAAPATMQKK

-327 AAAVA
+327 VAAVA
-332 VAGLLAWVG
+332 VAWLTARVG
-341 GLKYIPNPGT
+341 GWKYYPNPGT

-359 VWDYARKNNIT
+359 VWDYARKNGIT

-393 YEYFEPDGVTDW
+393 YEYFEPDGVSDW

-420 EPDADGN
+420 DPDADGN
-427 VTYTVTYAARAR
+427 VTYTVTCAARAR
-439 MDYTVAERVEPFLP
+439 MDFTVAEGAEPFLP

-479 QETTPRSIEVSGDY
+479 QETTPRSINVAEDY
-493 TFSYQGQTFPV
+493 TFTCQGQPITV
-504 QVARTEQWEYTLP
+504 QVSRTEQWEYTLP
-517 DYTVPGAYQT
+517 NYTVPGAYQT

-538 VPQAL
+538 VPQTL

-565 GKTLDQQDS
+565 GKTLDQEDS
-574 FTGFENYE
+574 FAGFENYE

-601 PDAGSYLEKMGAKF
+601 PDADSYLEKMGAKF

-626 AAGYPTDPYHDYDPY
+626 AAGYPTNPYRDFDPFR
-641 QQENVPEDAAFL
+641 QEDIGEGNSLAF
-653 FGPGDAEVTITDV
+653 GSGNADVTITGV
-666 TRSDPDADGSVTYT
+666 TRSDPDADGSLTYT
-680 VAFDT
+680 VTFDT
-685 TATLRYGFT
+685 AATLQYGFP
-694 KKLLD
+694 KSLRD

-778 LTTYTLDDGHT
+778 LTTYTLDDGRT

-797 GSWDFGET
+797 GSWDFGQ
-805 TYGLTTQT
+805 TQVGQVDRDST
-813 KDDGTREDWVL
+813 PWVL
-824 VLNKSTM
+824 AVNKSTM

-847 LYYNAQGFG
+847 LYYNAQGFDG
-856 ENDVFSYDVWAGDGE
+856 NDAFAYDLWAGDGE

-896 LVTLFAEGA
+896 LVPLFAEGA

>member
-7 LISQKWPDI
+7 LIPQKWPDI

-49 VVRVEFSAAAHRL
+49 VVRVEFSAAAHRQ

-72 YYARVKAEKSCEIEL
+72 YYARIKAEKSREIEL

-121 LQALTAFRANHLA
+121 LQALTAFRVDHLT
-134 DTPEQADAYAH
+134 DTPEQAGAYAR
-145 KVALD
+145 KVMLD

-175 GVTGDFYLG
+175 GATGDFYLG

-192 AAPDATLTSSGT
+192 TAPDATLTSSGT

-209 PEQLIGRADSRS
+209 PEQLTGQADPRS

-240 FLPAYPAKITAEDRY
+240 FLPAYPAKLTAEDRY

-262 AGDALP
+262 AGGALP
-268 PPDNCPPALAAVVL
+268 PPDNCPPALAAVIL

-290 DRYQTVQEVLDA
+290 DRYQSVQEVLDA
-302 LSPAAAPTTTQKK
+302 LSPSAAPATMQKK

-327 AAAVA
+327 VAAVA
-332 VAGLLAWVG
+332 VAWLTARVSMVQRVDDT
-341 GLKYIPNPGT
+341 GT
-351 VVETRDTT
+351 EVEIFDTT

-370 VSDATHVGF
+370 AGDATHVGF

-393 YEYFEPDGVTDW
+393 FEYFEPDGVTDW

-420 EPDADGN
+420 DPDADGN
-427 VTYTVTYAARAR
+427 VTYTVTCAARAR
-439 MDYTVAERVEPFLP
+439 MDFTVAEGAEPFLP

-479 QETTPRSIEVSGDY
+479 QETTPRSINVAEDY
-493 TFSYQGQTFPV
+493 TFTCQGQPITV
-504 QVARTEQWEYTLP
+504 QVSRTEQWEYTLP
-517 DYTVPGAYQT
+517 NYTVPGAYQT

-574 FTGFENYE
+574 FAGFENYE

-601 PDAGSYLEKMGAKF
+601 PDADSYLEKMGAKF

-626 AAGYPTDPYHDYDPY
+626 AAGYPTNPYRDFDPFR
-641 QQENVPEDAAFL
+641 QEDIGEGNSLAF
-653 FGPGDAEVTITDV
+653 GSGNADVTITGV
-666 TRSDPDADGSVTYT
+666 TRSDPDADGSLTYT
-680 VAFDT
+680 VTFDT
-685 TATLRYGFT
+685 AATLQYGFP
-694 KKLLD
+694 KSLRD

-778 LTTYTLDDGHT
+778 LTTYTLDDSRT

-797 GSWDFGET
+797 GSWDFGQ
-805 TYGLTTQT
+805 TQVGQV
-813 KDDGTREDWVL
+813 DRDGTPWVL
-824 VLNKSTM
+824 AVNKSTM

-847 LYYNAQGFG
+847 LYYNAQGFDG
-856 ENDVFSYDVWAGDGE
+856 NDAFAYDLWAGDGE

-896 LVTLFAEGA
+896 LVSLFAEGA